1 MQARDEPIPHQT
13 RLIATEPAY
22 KTRKIKNQPADNM
35 HKWMNHTDN
44 RKSRYSLAAKRT
56 GQEPNRRSTFESPIF
71 TSPKQTRRK
80 TEKIDRLR
88 C

>member
-1 MQARDEPIPHQT
+1 
-13 RLIATEPAY
+13 
-22 KTRKIKNQPADNM
+22 M